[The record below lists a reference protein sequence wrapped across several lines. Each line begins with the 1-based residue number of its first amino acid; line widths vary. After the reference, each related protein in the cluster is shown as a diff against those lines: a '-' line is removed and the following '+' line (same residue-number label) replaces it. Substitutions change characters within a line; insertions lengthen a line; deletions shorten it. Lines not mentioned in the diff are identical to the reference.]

1 MIKEYRDILFESGA
15 VNKLNKDIKKTEQRY

>member
-15 VNKLNKDIKKTEQRY
+15 VNKLNKDIKNNPGMF